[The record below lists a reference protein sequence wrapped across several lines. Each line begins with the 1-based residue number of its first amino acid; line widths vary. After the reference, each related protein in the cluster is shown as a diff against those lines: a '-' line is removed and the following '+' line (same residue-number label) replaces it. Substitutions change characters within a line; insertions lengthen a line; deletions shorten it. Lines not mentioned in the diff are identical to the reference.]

1 MNLPAHVR
9 QCIDALEEA
18 GYSAYAVGGCVRDWL
33 LGLTPHDFDL
43 CTSALP
49 EQICQ
54 VFAHRELVL
63 AGVKHGTVGVI
74 FPGEVVEITTY
85 RTEGGYSDSRH
96 PDWVR
101 FVDRVEDDLSR
112 RDFTVNAMA
121 WSPTR
126 GLKDPFGG
134 AQDLKAGVLQTVGTA
149 ADRFREDAL
158 RILRGVR
165 FAARFRLQPEQQT
178 YDAMLQLAP
187 LMDSLARERVYSE
200 LCKLLLWATDRDL
213 LHYAPMITQVI
224 PELAPALGFD
234 QRSRYHAF
242 DLYTHMA
249 HVTASVPRELTLR
262 WAALLHDVGKPA
274 TFTLDDQGQGHFYGH
289 ARESARLAD
298 QILHRLKAPTAL
310 REQVVELIERHMT
323 PLLPQRKLLR
333 RQLSRMGTEQ
343 VLNLLAL
350 QEADMGS
357 KGADPDADLFRQL
370 RLLIDQL
377 LEEDACLTL
386 RDLAVNG
393 KDLMALG
400 IPPGKQLGQCLQWL
414 LDGVLDEALPNDK
427 ATLLE
432 AAKSFL
438 TAEEVSHETV

>member
-9 QCIDALEEA
+9 RCIDALEEA
-18 GYSAYAVGGCVRDWL
+18 GHSTYAVGGCVRDWL

-49 EQICQ
+49 EQIRQ
-54 VFAHRELVL
+54 VFSDRELVL
-63 AGVKHGTVGVI
+63 AGLKHGTVGVI
-74 FPGEVVEITTY
+74 FPEDVVEITTY
-85 RTEGGYSDSRH
+85 RTEGGYADSRH

-101 FVDRVEDDLSR
+101 FVDRVEDDLAR

-134 AQDLKAGVLQTVGTA
+134 AEDLKAGVLRTVGTA
-149 ADRFREDAL
+149 EARFREDAL

-178 YDAMLQLAP
+178 YEAMQKLAP
-187 LMDSLARERVYSE
+187 LMESLARERVYSE
-200 LCKLLLWATDRDL
+200 LCKLLLWATDEDL
-213 LHYAPMITQVI
+213 LRYAPVITQVI
-224 PELAPALGFD
+224 PELAPAVGFD
-234 QRSRYHAF
+234 QHCRYHAY
-242 DLYTHMA
+242 DLYTHIA

-289 ARESARLAD
+289 ARESAGLAD
-298 QILHRLKAPTAL
+298 QILRRLKAPTAL
-310 REQVVELIERHMT
+310 REQVVELIDQHMT

-333 RQLSRMGTEQ
+333 RRLSRMGTEQ

-357 KGADPDADLFRQL
+357 KGTDPDEDPFRQL
-370 RLLIDQL
+370 RLLIDEL
-377 LEEDACLTL
+377 LDEDACLTL

-400 IPPGKQLGQCLQWL
+400 IPSGKELGKCLQSL
-414 LDGVLDEALPNDK
+414 LDAVLDEALPNEK
-427 ATLLE
+427 AALLE
-432 AAKSFL
+432 AAKAFRNS
-438 TAEEVSHETV
+438 